1 MKNLLNM
8 GAILSFLALSSGT
21 PVFAENEAEEFYKQW
36 IDYRNGEISVA
47 FEQTPVQFALHAL
60 QVRTGIQIVMPSATE
75 AKFVSLRLER
85 QPLEPAIRSL
95 ISTIG
100 YRNFALMYDENGRP
114 QRAVVLAVP
123 PVATVNPIEN
133 AEVAAVPVTLEERD
147 QLKKDLERWNELK
160 EEERSRVEERL
171 KNLPSSDDREIL
183 VKDYGRQ
190 LLRIAK

>member
-1 MKNLLNM
+1 
-8 GAILSFLALSSGT
+8 
-21 PVFAENEAEEFYKQW
+21 
-36 IDYRNGEISVA
+36 
-47 FEQTPVQFALHAL
+47 
-60 QVRTGIQIVMPSATE
+60 MPSATE

-123 PVATVNPIEN
+123 PVATVNPIQN
-133 AEVAAVPVTLEERD
+133 AEVAAEPVTLEERD

-160 EEERSRVEERL
+160 EDERSRVEERL
-171 KNLPSSDDREIL
+171 KTLPSSDDREIL
-183 VKDYGRQ
+183 VKEYGRQ

>member
-1 MKNLLNM
+1 MKNLLNL
-8 GAILSFLALSSGT
+8 GVILAPLALSSSA

-36 IDYRNGEISVA
+36 VDYRNGEISVA

-60 QVRTGIQIVMPSATE
+60 QVRTGIQIVVPSATE
-75 AKFVSLRLER
+75 KKVVSLRLER

-100 YRNFALMYDENGRP
+100 YRNFALMYDDNGRP
-114 QRAVVLAVP
+114 QRAVVLAVQ
-123 PVATVNPIEN
+123 PVVTVSPIQN
-133 AEVAAVPVTLEERD
+133 AEVAAAPVTLEERD

-160 EEERSRVEERL
+160 EEERSRVEDRL

-183 VKDYGRQ
+183 VREYGRQ
-190 LLRIAK
+190 LLRVAK